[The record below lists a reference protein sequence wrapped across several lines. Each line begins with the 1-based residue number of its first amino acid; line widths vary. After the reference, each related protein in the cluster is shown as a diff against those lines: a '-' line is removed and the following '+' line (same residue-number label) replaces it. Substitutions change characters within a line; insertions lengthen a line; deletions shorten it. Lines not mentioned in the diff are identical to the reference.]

1 MNEQKPATVSPA
13 KIGEAKK
20 STAITLAAD
29 FGIVYCKVQGGQLMA
44 PIKADMTLFEK
55 LGHVYKQKDKY
66 LVTATGYK
74 YLNKVASI
82 SIVTPQS
89 VIVDERPVPNPHI
102 ERNSRTKAIESVNIR
117 KMGIG
122 YSPAGNI
129 VVIDKTLFYNVY
141 TYFIQAIQ
149 AKMSRAEW
157 ATVEGGRRQKTDK
170 KEFPN
175 CAVYGIA
182 DEKPTIPG
190 RWAFYPTEEPLG
202 IWINYED
209 QAIVDCLEEHTQR
222 QRFGDRMATTIVERN
237 ILKDHPA
244 IAVSQVFEKSGPA
257 GIQATVT
264 VHGWRN
270 DNSPR
275 NISEIMRRAEGG
287 KDSAD
292 FEIQAEVITEIDAEE
307 EKAARKEVVEA
318 EGEAIEPEV
327 MGNPAKDKEPPQ
339 AFFDK
344 QAKELAKE
352 KRGK

>member
-1 MNEQKPATVSPA
+1 MNEQKTKTTAAVSTVKTA
-13 KIGEAKK
+13 EAKVPK
-20 STAITLAAD
+20 TLALAAD
-29 FGIVYCKVQGGQLMA
+29 FGAVYTKVQGGQLMA

-66 LVTATGYK
+66 LVTATGYR

-89 VIVDERPVPNPHI
+89 VIVDGRQVPNPHI
-102 ERNSRTKAIESVNIR
+102 ERNPRTKAIESVNIR
-117 KMGIG
+117 KMGVG

-149 AKMSRAEW
+149 AKMGRAEW
-157 ATVEGGRRQKTDK
+157 TTVEGGRRQKTDK

-175 CAVYGIA
+175 CARYGTA
-182 DEKPTIPG
+182 DEKPAIAG

-209 QAIVDCLEEHTQR
+209 QAIIDCLEEHTQR

-287 KDSAD
+287 EDSAD
-292 FEIQAEVITEIDAEE
+292 FEIQAEIITEVDTEE
-307 EKAARKEVVEA
+307 EKAARKEVVET

-344 QAKELAKE
+344 QAKE